1 HPPIRR
7 VPAQMDAQDPR
18 SRPPRRHESAGRAR
32 GRNRRARVASPAMR
46 FEKWHALGNAYLL
59 VEQPDAG
66 ELSAARVRRLCDVD
80 IGIGSDGLLE
90 VTGRDAARAVVRIWN
105 PDGST
110 AELSGN
116 GTRIAAAWLLRES
129 GLSQVEIETES
140 KLV

>member
-1 HPPIRR
+1 
-7 VPAQMDAQDPR
+7 
-18 SRPPRRHESAGRAR
+18 
-32 GRNRRARVASPAMR
+32 MR

-66 ELSAARVRRLCDVD
+66 GLTGERVRRLCDVD
-80 IGIGSDGLLE
+80 TGIGSDGLLE
-90 VTGRDAARAVVRIWN
+90 VTGRDGGRAAVRIWN

-129 GLSQVEIETES
+129 GLSEVEIDTES
-140 KLV
+140 KRVRAAPGARVPS